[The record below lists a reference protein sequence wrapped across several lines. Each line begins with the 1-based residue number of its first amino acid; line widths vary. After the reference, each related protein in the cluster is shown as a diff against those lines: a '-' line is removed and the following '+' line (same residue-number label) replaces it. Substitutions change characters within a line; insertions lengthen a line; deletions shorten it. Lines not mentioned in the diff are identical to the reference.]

1 MYSTALK
8 NGILFGIVVLVAHAA
23 LCRALDGRTDVWQQ
37 QLQQQ
42 QRRLPPMLLQQ
53 QQPMQQSE
61 SEGESEGDLRSYV
74 FGAGDDAAD
83 EGSRSSVS
91 SVSRVVAPAPA
102 PAPAPVAAAAAA
114 AAAVGGGS
122 PYSILADSSCANGGC
137 LVVRDYGAKEIAMC
151 GGRDTGMLVEGFSA
165 DAGFAPA
172 GGDGPTGGAANEEMA
187 YLGV

>member
-37 QLQQQ
+37 Q
-42 QRRLPPMLLQQ
+42 LQQ